1 MGLLDFSL
9 GDVGGLIRG
18 IREAITGEKIK
29 DPVELAKVQ
38 LQLEQLE
45 NALAQGQLEINKA
58 EAQHPSIFV
67 AGARPFLMWGCG
79 FALLYAS
86 LFEPLMRFIA
96 VVAFDYNGEFPV
108 LDTTVTTQVLMGLL
122 GLAGMRSY
130 DKTKGIDTR
139 RIGNAK

>member
-1 MGLLDFSL
+1 MGLLDFSI
-9 GDVGGLIRG
+9 GDIGGLVRG

-29 DPVELAKVQ
+29 DPVEMAKVQ

-45 NALAQGQLEINKA
+45 NAIRAGQLEINKA
-58 EAQHPSIFV
+58 EAQHPSVFV
-67 AGARPFLMWGCG
+67 AGARPFIMWGCG
-79 FALLYAS
+79 LALLYAS

-96 VVAFDYNGEFPV
+96 QVIFGYQGDFPA
-108 LDTTVTTQVLMGLL
+108 LDTTMTTQVLLGLL

-139 RIGNAK
+139 RIQS

>member
-1 MGLLDFSL
+1 MGLIDFSL

-79 FALLYAS
+79 VALLYAS
-86 LFEPLMRFIA
+86 LFEPLMRFVA
-96 VVAFDYNGEFPV
+96 VVAFGYEGEFPV
-108 LDTTVTTQVLMGLL
+108 LDTTITTQVLMGLL

-139 RIGNAK
+139 KIG